1 MVDDYSGPSGSQSD
15 DYKVMRPGR
24 LLKLDRGDKQM
35 KGWMGLRASV
45 TFSRLLQRFLENI
58 NIRAHGRAYVWQ

>member
-58 NIRAHGRAYVWQ
+58 